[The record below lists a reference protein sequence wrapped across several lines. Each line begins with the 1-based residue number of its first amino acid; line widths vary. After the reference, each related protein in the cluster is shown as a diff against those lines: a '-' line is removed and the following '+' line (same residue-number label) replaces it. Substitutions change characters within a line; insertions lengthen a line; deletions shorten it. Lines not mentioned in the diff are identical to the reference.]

1 VLGLYRRAVLLYPA
15 AFRAQFGADMEQ
27 VVRTQVTSG
36 ESVGWTRVF
45 VDLFGSALVQ
55 RWEAGHMRKHLA
67 VIGFI
72 VLFVFGGTMLVTGAG
87 ASVSGGLFALAMLA
101 LVAVIYGVATIVG
114 RRGAMGAEH
123 DYAGSRRFR
132 WWWVPAAL
140 LAAFQLVFMVG
151 QEIDDPKPENLL
163 ALLVIGAFSA
173 LVFAGMR
180 IRDRQRGNWMI
191 ATGVLP
197 MLPFIWVVVP
207 PIVSLLVIVMALSD
221 NIRMSR
227 RPRPAV

>member
-1 VLGLYRRAVLLYPA
+1 
-15 AFRAQFGADMEQ
+15 
-27 VVRTQVTSG
+27 
-36 ESVGWTRVF
+36 
-45 VDLFGSALVQ
+45 
-55 RWEAGHMRKHLA
+55 MRKHIA

-72 VLFVFGGTMLVTGAG
+72 VVFVFGGTMLVTGAA
-87 ASVSGGLFALAMLA
+87 ASSASGGLFALAMLA
-101 LVAVIYGVATIVG
+101 LIAVIYGVAMLVG

-123 DYAGSRRFR
+123 DYAGGRRFR

-140 LAAFQLVFMVG
+140 LATFQLVFMVG
-151 QEIDDPKPENLL
+151 QEIDDPKPENFV

-180 IRDRQRGNWMI
+180 IRNRQRGNWMI

-227 RPRPAV
+227 QARPAV